1 MSFIKVQNVD
11 LDYPLV
17 GISDLSLKNRIL
29 GAATG
34 GRISAGGGIPIVSAL
49 RNIGFSL
56 KEGDRLG
63 LVGHN
68 GAGKSTLL
76 KALAGIYEPTAGTI
90 VTAGKIVSTLN
101 LSLGMEP
108 EATGIENIIIRGLM
122 LGMKRSEIE
131 KKMDDIAAFTELGD
145 YLNMPVRIYSSGMAT
160 RLAFATVTAMESDI
174 LLMDEVIGTGDAAFI
189 EKAEHR
195 LNEFIN
201 RSKIIVLASH
211 SEKVIRQFCNTAL
224 LLERGE
230 MIAIGTTEEIFTRY
244 NNSGMRKGRHG
255 GQLSAADI
263 QRALGLHSGAELPQ
277 ISNNDK
283 EKN

>member
-1 MSFIKVQNVD
+1 MQNLY

-17 GISDLSLKNRIL
+17 GVSNHSLKNRIL

-34 GRISAGGGIPIVSAL
+34 GLISSGAGVSIVNAL
-49 RNIGFSL
+49 QNISFSL

-76 KALAGIYEPTAGTI
+76 KTLAGVYEPTAGS
-90 VTAGKIVSTLN
+90 VTTQGKIVSTLN
-101 LSLGMEP
+101 LSLGMEG

-122 LGMKRSEIE
+122 LGMKRSEIQE
-131 KKMDDIAAFTELGD
+131 KMADIAAFTELGE

-160 RLAFATVTAMESDI
+160 RLAFGTVTAMNSDI
-174 LLMDEVIGTGDAAFI
+174 LLMDEVIGTGDVTFI
-189 EKAEHR
+189 EKAEQR

-201 RSKIIVLASH
+201 RTKIIVLASH
-211 SEKVIRQFCNTAL
+211 SESVIRQFCSSAL

-230 MIAIGTTEEIFTRY
+230 MIAIGTTDEIFDLYRER
-244 NNSGMRKGRHG
+244 S
-255 GQLSAADI
+255 
-263 QRALGLHSGAELPQ
+263 
-277 ISNNDK
+277 
-283 EKN
+283 